1 MASSYSLSG
10 QLALYQGDAA
20 AARTL
25 LEESIKL
32 YREMGHRRGLAESLA
47 RLARVL
53 AAQNEHTAAYSLYE
67 ESMVSAKQ
75 LNHTWLIAFCLEG
88 LAAGAAA
95 NDEFLWAAQLLG
107 KAEHLRQAIK
117 VPIPPV
123 ERAGYE
129 RLVAAIRT
137 TLGKDIFAVAWA
149 QGRTMTPDQVI
160 SAQGRDVQVDVGRQ
174 RSETGEE
181 QIDSSPSLSPP
192 GEPPSS
198 PVYPAGL
205 TAREVEVLRLVVR
218 GLTNSEIARELGL
231 SEKTIAHHLTHI
243 FNKTSSDN
251 RAAAAAF
258 AVHHGLA

>member
-1 MASSYSLSG
+1 
-10 QLALYQGDAA
+10 
-20 AARTL
+20 
-25 LEESIKL
+25 
-32 YREMGHRRGLAESLA
+32 MGG
-47 RLARVL
+47 
-53 AAQNEHTAAYSLYE
+53 
-67 ESMVSAKQ
+67 AKR

-88 LAAGAAA
+88 LAPGAEA

-107 KAEHLRQAIK
+107 KAELLRQAIK

-149 QGRTMTPDQVI
+149 QGRAMTSDQVI
-160 SAQGRDVQVDVGRQ
+160 NAQGRDVQVDAGRQ
-174 RSETGEE
+174 HGETGEE
-181 QIDSSPSLSPP
+181 QIDSSPSP
-192 GEPPSS
+192 S

-243 FNKTSSDN
+243 FNKTSSVN
-251 RAAAAAF
+251 RAAPAPF
-258 AVHHGLA
+258 AIHHGLA